1 MAGIKLVTETKEQD
15 VALLKDVDAEFVS
28 LVRHGANRMPFR
40 VIKQEKG
47 GVDKSMSLIIQ
58 SILLPTGVKLE
69 NVAAKKG
76 LEFLTD
82 ASSEVVQEFGEY
94 SKLEQLPLERFEK
107 ESVRLLKFGDNAW
120 ALVGKVS
127 NGVDIK
133 NALTLSESQLA
144 KVSTLPQAPI
154 DAALAPDVAVQ
165 QAIAPSFRDLFERE
179 LSSMLDI
186 VYGSLK
192 QTTTDAGKRKKM
204 IITAVDSFRKFLTV
218 GLDAIGGTATK
229 MESKSGGGE
238 RKEGGS
244 ENMDLFK
251 DENEFVEKVTSIITG
266 VLDKKFPAKTEDEE
280 AAAKKAAAEKEA
292 ADKKKALEDA
302 AAAGKKTGDGPDV
315 EKQLSELT
323 ESVKGLSETVKTV
336 VQKTEDL
343 GSQLQTT
350 PGSQD
355 DDDLQRKQKK
365 EDDEDESN
373 VFAGLLTRKK
383 AA

>member
-1 MAGIKLVTETKEQD
+1 
-15 VALLKDVDAEFVS
+15 
-28 LVRHGANRMPFR
+28 
-40 VIKQEKG
+40 
-47 GVDKSMSLIIQ
+47 
-58 SILLPTGVKLE
+58 
-69 NVAAKKG
+69 
-76 LEFLTD
+76 
-82 ASSEVVQEFGEY
+82 
-94 SKLEQLPLERFEK
+94 
-107 ESVRLLKFGDNAW
+107 
-120 ALVGKVS
+120 
-127 NGVDIK
+127 
-133 NALTLSESQLA
+133 
-144 KVSTLPQAPI
+144 
-154 DAALAPDVAVQ
+154 
-165 QAIAPSFRDLFERE
+165 
-179 LSSMLDI
+179 
-186 VYGSLK
+186 
-192 QTTTDAGKRKKM
+192 
-204 IITAVDSFRKFLTV
+204 
-218 GLDAIGGTATK
+218 
-229 MESKSGGGE
+229 
-238 RKEGGS
+238 
-244 ENMDLFK
+244 MDLFK
-251 DENEFVEKVTSIITG
+251 DENEFVEKVTGIITG